1 MKSIQPMSL
10 INGLFLPVAET
21 AFRDYLS
28 VCEDLI
34 EREPRILEMV
44 NSDLNGKAKE
54 EKKCRLE
61 DQEWKDRHTKTF
73 PWTEVDQK
81 EIVAE
86 ELELQTGRPRM
97 SAYLVFIFVMVR
109 AYLGGIKSQ
118 TAKVFIGES
127 ITLRLLIEGK
137 GVKMP
142 GFSTI
147 LELINTVSSETM
159 NAIFDAQIRMVLV
172 EGLDDFKELTVDS
185 TSVKGNTSWP
195 TDSKILTR
203 LVGRAY
209 KSSQATKI
217 FTIETEKNTEVER
230 ILKEMNG
237 LCKSIDLN
245 VGKKNAKV
253 KRNRAYKRLLKRANR
268 ANKILR
274 KELQMIENAA
284 AELDIKPSQNVQ
296 LIRVIGLITED
307 LNNLEKVIDYC
318 PRRVF
323 KGEKIKSSDKV
334 LSMSDGDSSFIK
346 KGDREPQIG
355 YKPQLGRSKSGFV
368 STLVVPE
375 GNAADSG
382 ELDGTIEDHITRT
395 KVIPREIST
404 DDGYANTKIR
414 AKWLSGG
421 VEIFSISGSKG
432 KKMTTE
438 DEWESEEYKDS
449 RNNRSAVESLMFTI
463 KHNFEFGVVMRRG
476 IENVRAELLEKV
488 IGYNFCR
495 ILEVK
500 KQNRKRELQKAAA

>member
-1 MKSIQPMSL
+1 MKNIKPISL
-10 INGLFLPVAET
+10 ITGLFLPVAET

-28 VCEDLI
+28 VCEELI
-34 EREPRILEMV
+34 GREPEILEMV
-44 NSDLNGKAKE
+44 NSDLNRKAKN
-54 EKKCRLE
+54 EKKNRLE
-61 DQEWKDRHTKTF
+61 DKEWEKRHTKTF
-73 PWTEVDQK
+73 PWAVVDQK

-118 TAKVFIGES
+118 TAKVFISES

-147 LELINTVSSETM
+147 LELINTISSETM
-159 NAIFDAQIRMVLV
+159 DAIFDAQIRMVLA
-172 EGLDDFKELTVDS
+172 EELDDFKELTIDS

-195 TDSKILTR
+195 TDSKTLTR
-203 LVGRAY
+203 LVCRAY
-209 KSSQATKI
+209 KRSQATRI
-217 FTIETEKNTEVER
+217 FTIETKKNAEVEG
-230 ILKEMNG
+230 ILKEMDR

-245 VGKKNAKV
+245 VGKKKAKV
-253 KRNRAYKRLLKRANR
+253 KRNRAYNKLLKRAKR

-274 KELQMIENAA
+274 NELQRIEKAA
-284 AELDIKPSQNVQ
+284 AEVDIKPSQNVK
-296 LIRVIGLITED
+296 LIRIIELITED
-307 LNNLEKVIDYC
+307 LNKLEKVLDYC

-323 KGEKIKSSDKV
+323 KGEKIKSADKV
-334 LSMSDGDSSFIK
+334 LSVSDGDSSFII
-346 KGDREPQIG
+346 KGDREPEVG
-355 YKPQLGRSKSGFV
+355 YKPQLGRSKNGFV

-375 GNAADSG
+375 GNAADAG
-382 ELDGTIEDHITRT
+382 ELDGTIEDHVTRT
-395 KVIPREIST
+395 KVIPGEIST
-404 DDGYANTKIR
+404 DDGYANAKIR

-438 DEWESEEYKDS
+438 QEWESEEYKES

-476 IENVRAELLEKV
+476 IKNVRAELLEKV
-488 IGYNFCR
+488 IAYNFCR